1 MIAWF
6 GNGCVSAQ
14 ECLYTEKCV
23 YVCTCASVL
32 PRSRR
37 RHGVLCDCQVD
48 QGNTYASVALGL
60 ELVVSAHSSLDS
72 SSPLTIVYATLPCI
86 MSYTTK
92 DQQHRFPMTSLTL
105 ISDTLWQPVCCAS
118 LACPSLRPNR
128 KTVPIWPLQILAW
141 WQCSPLS
148 RISPPTSL
156 PLRFG
161 RCEILIASLGI
172 GLFLSVIS
180 DQNII
185 LSCKYNYWDGRNM
198 GVLLGGRGSQ
208 AWEDY
213 WEGAMAFFL
222 NHLSPVC

>member
-1 MIAWF
+1 MAILVHRSVCM
-6 GNGCVSAQ
+6 CVRVLLCSWGAGG
-14 ECLYTEKCV
+14 TGFCV
-23 YVCTCASVL
+23 TVRWTRGIPML
-32 PRSRR
+32 LW
-37 RHGVLCDCQVD
+37 HW
-48 QGNTYASVALGL
+48 GL

-72 SSPLTIVYATLPCI
+72 SSPLTILYVTLSCI

-92 DQQHRFPMTSLTL
+92 HQQHRFPVTSLTL
-105 ISDTLWQPVCCAS
+105 IPHTLWQPVSCAS

-148 RISPPTSL
+148 RIPPPTSL
-156 PLRFG
+156 PLRSG

-185 LSCKYNYWDGRNM
+185 LPWKYNYWDGRNM
-198 GVLLGGRGSQ
+198 GVLLGGRGRQ

>member
-1 MIAWF
+1 M
-6 GNGCVSAQ
+6 CV
-14 ECLYTEKCV
+14 CV
-23 YVCTCASVL
+23 YVCFCAPEEQKEARGSVWLSGGPGEYLCFCGTGAGISGVCSLL
-32 PRSRR
+32 PWLFFTS
-37 RHGVLCDCQVD
+37 D
-48 QGNTYASVALGL
+48 
-60 ELVVSAHSSLDS
+60 
-72 SSPLTIVYATLPCI
+72 IVYATLPCI

-92 DQQHRFPMTSLTL
+92 DQQHRFPVTSLTL
-105 ISDTLWQPVCCAS
+105 IPDTLWQPVCCAS

-148 RISPPTSL
+148 RIPPPTSL

-198 GVLLGGRGSQ
+198 GVLLDGRGSQ